1 MTTTTII
8 HTTDEHCTVDAEL
21 EYCTGCGADHSGSC
35 LVCEGRA
42 FHRDGCV
49 LSDADPS

>member
-21 EYCTGCGADHSGSC
+21 ECCTGCGADHSGFC
-35 LVCEGRA
+35 PVCSGRA
-42 FHRDGCV
+42 FHRDGC
-49 LSDADPS
+49 SRIDADPS